1 MATRSREG
9 RPSVRA
15 GKVGTKAPEP
25 AAPYAVPSGESR
37 HGVEPG
43 LQPLGN
49 TAPEPAGAVDNSLS
63 MDRAA
68 VCMASGT
75 DRRRS
80 VSCYR
85 KGASFDSSTAARSA
99 IAVGCI
105 CGLETPRAGFP
116 AAPSRRGSPRCRF
129 PFRRPAAL
137 AGRLRRSLPAAVL
150 LALATLV
157 PVLPSSS
164 AQAQEVVEVPRGWPL
179 KPSHGDAAELVDGFI
194 EAIAERLSAGEEV
207 KISSFG
213 SFTVR
218 DQGARMGRNP
228 KTGEPAAIL
237 PRRVVV
243 FRPSAKLKERI
254 NEMLGD
260 AGEDA

>member
-1 MATRSREG
+1 MREIVTSQKIAGELQSPGTRTVTSREG

-15 GKVGTKAPEP
+15 GKVGTKALKP

-49 TAPEPAGAVDNSLS
+49 TALEPAGAVDNSLS

-105 CGLETPRAGFP
+105 CGLETPRAGS
-116 AAPSRRGSPRCRF
+116 AAYPGWWLSRPRAMSRRVAGGQGCRGQGSPGA
-129 PFRRPAAL
+129 P
-137 AGRLRRSLPAAVL
+137 GRGMR
-150 LALATLV
+150 
-157 PVLPSSS
+157 
-164 AQAQEVVEVPRGWPL
+164 
-179 KPSHGDAAELVDGFI
+179 
-194 EAIAERLSAGEEV
+194 
-207 KISSFG
+207 
-213 SFTVR
+213 
-218 DQGARMGRNP
+218 
-228 KTGEPAAIL
+228 
-237 PRRVVV
+237 
-243 FRPSAKLKERI
+243 
-254 NEMLGD
+254 
-260 AGEDA
+260 